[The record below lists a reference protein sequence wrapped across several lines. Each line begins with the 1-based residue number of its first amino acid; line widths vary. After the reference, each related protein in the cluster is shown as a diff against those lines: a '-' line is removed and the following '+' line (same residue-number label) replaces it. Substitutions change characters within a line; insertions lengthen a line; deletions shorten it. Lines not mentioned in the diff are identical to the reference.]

1 MSPKGSAED
10 YVKEIEAM
18 RREKDFFFR
27 EDAESPI
34 PHELRHKFE
43 GLAYFPPD
51 PKYRVP
57 AKLIKDSNR
66 QRVILATSKGV
77 PREMT
82 RYGVLEFEIDGTKQR
97 LAAFKSVPQPGH
109 HHADESLFVPFR
121 DATSGKETY
130 GASRYLDIEEQPT
143 DEYVIDFNLAYNPYC
158 AYSDDYVCPFPPRE
172 NWLSVPIRAG
182 EKNFPRAH

>member
-1 MSPKGSAED
+1 ML
-10 YVKEIEAM
+10 
-18 RREKDFFFR
+18 REKVFFFR
-27 EDAESPI
+27 EAAEPPI
-34 PHELRHKFE
+34 PPELRHKFE

-97 LAAFKSVPQPGH
+97 LAAFKSVTQPGH
-109 HHADESLFVPFR
+109 RHADESLFVPFR
-121 DATSGKETY
+121 DAPSGMETY
-130 GASRYLDIEEQPT
+130 GGSRYFDIVEQ
-143 DEYVIDFNLAYNPYC
+143 
-158 AYSDDYVCPFPPRE
+158 
-172 NWLSVPIRAG
+172 
-182 EKNFPRAH
+182 